1 MNSDHLSDW
10 LTYINSNR
18 PNEGDFGL
26 GRLEDIYSQIVQSPV
41 ARKTILVGGTNGKG
55 STIEFLKNFLLSAG
69 YKIGSYTSPHLLE
82 FNERIKINDKS
93 VEDKKIIRSF
103 ERIDKLKKKTR
114 LTYFDYATLAAFDI
128 FSEEE
133 LDFAILEIGIG
144 GKYDPVNLINSDLSI
159 ITNIEL
165 DHEKWLGSS
174 LEDIGDQKAAILK
187 KGKLAILGSEE
198 MPNSVMTKATEI
210 CSSHFQ
216 LNKDFFVHE
225 DKTHWSYSFSEKD
238 CNLDLLSNG
247 SLNSDAAAS
256 ALTAYNLLSNK
267 EVGFQS
273 IIENTQL
280 KGRCDIVN
288 NFILDVS
295 HNPASVKNLI
305 SFIEKNFKEQKF
317 KAIFASMSEKDSSS
331 IIKEIAHLISEWNIC
346 FIDDKRFDLP
356 SLMNLTKS
364 IVKADVNIADTVY
377 SAVERGYYEG
387 TPYIVFGSFITVSEA
402 YRALDKIK
410 LLNRENS

>member
-103 ERIDKLKKKTR
+103 EKIDKLKKKTR

-128 FSEEE
+128 FSKEE

-174 LEDIGDQKAAILK
+174 LEDIGDQKAAILR

-280 KGRCDIVN
+280 LGRCDIVN

-305 SFIEKNFKEQKF
+305 SFIKKNFKERKF

-346 FIDDKRFDLP
+346 FIDDKRFDIP
-356 SLMNLTKS
+356 SLINLTKS
-364 IVKADVNIADTVY
+364 KVKADVNIADTVY
-377 SAVERGYYEG
+377 SAIERGYYEG

>member
-256 ALTAYNLLSNK
+256 ALTAYNLLSNR

-346 FIDDKRFDLP
+346 FIDDKRFDIP
-356 SLMNLTKS
+356 SLINLTKS
-364 IVKADVNIADTVY
+364 KVKADVNIADTVY

>member
-256 ALTAYNLLSNK
+256 ALTAYNLLSNR

-305 SFIEKNFKEQKF
+305 SFIKKNFKERKF

-346 FIDDKRFDLP
+346 FIDDNRFDIP
-356 SLMNLTKS
+356 SLINLTKS
-364 IVKADVNIADTVY
+364 KVKADVNIADTVY

>member
-256 ALTAYNLLSNK
+256 ALTAYNLLSNR

-305 SFIEKNFKEQKF
+305 SFIKKNFKEQKF

-346 FIDDKRFDLP
+346 FIDDKRFDIP
-356 SLMNLTKS
+356 SLINLTKS
-364 IVKADVNIADTVY
+364 KVKADVNIADTVY

>member
-26 GRLEDIYSQIVQSPV
+26 ERLEDIYSEIVQSPL

-256 ALTAYNLLSNK
+256 ALTAYNLLSNR

-305 SFIEKNFKEQKF
+305 SFIKKNFKERKF

-346 FIDDKRFDLP
+346 FMDDKRFDIP
-356 SLMNLTKS
+356 SLINLTKS

-377 SAVERGYYEG
+377 SAVERGYYGG

>member
-26 GRLEDIYSQIVQSPV
+26 ERLEDIFSQIVQSPL

-256 ALTAYNLLSNK
+256 ALTAYNLLSNR

-305 SFIEKNFKEQKF
+305 SFIEKNFKKRKF

-346 FIDDKRFDLP
+346 FIDDKRFDIP
-356 SLMNLTKS
+356 SLINLTKS
-364 IVKADVNIADTVY
+364 KVKADVNIADTVY

>member
-256 ALTAYNLLSNK
+256 ALTAYILLSNR

-305 SFIEKNFKEQKF
+305 SFIKKNFKERKF

-331 IIKEIAHLISEWNIC
+331 IIKEIDHLISEWNIC
-346 FIDDKRFDLP
+346 FIDDKRFDIP
-356 SLMNLTKS
+356 SLINLTKS
-364 IVKADVNIADTVY
+364 KVKADVNIADTVY

>member
-55 STIEFLKNFLLSAG
+55 STIEFLKNLLLSAG

-256 ALTAYNLLSNK
+256 ALTA
-267 EVGFQS
+267 
-273 IIENTQL
+273 
-280 KGRCDIVN
+280 
-288 NFILDVS
+288 
-295 HNPASVKNLI
+295 
-305 SFIEKNFKEQKF
+305 
-317 KAIFASMSEKDSSS
+317 
-331 IIKEIAHLISEWNIC
+331 
-346 FIDDKRFDLP
+346 
-356 SLMNLTKS
+356 
-364 IVKADVNIADTVY
+364 
-377 SAVERGYYEG
+377 
-387 TPYIVFGSFITVSEA
+387 
-402 YRALDKIK
+402 
-410 LLNRENS
+410 

>member
-26 GRLEDIYSQIVQSPV
+26 ERLEDIYSQIVQSPL

-256 ALTAYNLLSNK
+256 ALTAYNLLSNR

-305 SFIEKNFKEQKF
+305 SFIKKNFKERKF

-331 IIKEIAHLISEWNIC
+331 IIEEIAHLISEWNIC
-346 FIDDKRFDLP
+346 FIDDKRFDIP
-356 SLMNLTKS
+356 SLINLTKS
-364 IVKADVNIADTVY
+364 KVKADVNIADTVY

>member
-18 PNEGDFGL
+18 PNEGDFDL

-55 STIEFLKNFLLSAG
+55 STIEFLKNFLLVAG

-93 VEDKKIIRSF
+93 GEDKKIIRSF

-256 ALTAYNLLSNK
+256 ALTAYNLFSNR

-305 SFIEKNFKEQKF
+305 SFIKKNFKERKF

-346 FIDDKRFDLP
+346 FIDDKRFDIP
-356 SLMNLTKS
+356 SLINLTKS
-364 IVKADVNIADTVY
+364 KVKADVNIADTVY

>member
-128 FSEEE
+128 FCEEE

-256 ALTAYNLLSNK
+256 ALTAYNLLSNR

-305 SFIEKNFKEQKF
+305 SFIKKNFKERKF

-346 FIDDKRFDLP
+346 FIDDKRFDIP
-356 SLMNLTKS
+356 SLINLTKS
-364 IVKADVNIADTVY
+364 KVKADVNIADTVY

>member
-18 PNEGDFGL
+18 PNEGDFGP
-26 GRLEDIYSQIVQSPV
+26 GRLEDIYSQIVQSPI

-256 ALTAYNLLSNK
+256 ALTAYNLLSNR

-305 SFIEKNFKEQKF
+305 SFIKKNFKERKF

-346 FIDDKRFDLP
+346 FIDDKRFDIP
-356 SLMNLTKS
+356 SLINLTKS
-364 IVKADVNIADTVY
+364 KVKADVNIADTVY

-402 YRALDKIK
+402 YRALDKIR
-410 LLNRENS
+410 LLNHENS

>member
-256 ALTAYNLLSNK
+256 ALTAYNLLSNR

-305 SFIEKNFKEQKF
+305 SFIKKNFKERKF

-346 FIDDKRFDLP
+346 FIDDKRFDIP
-356 SLMNLTKS
+356 SLINLTKS
-364 IVKADVNIADTVY
+364 KVKADVNIADTVY
-377 SAVERGYYEG
+377 SAIERGYYEG

>member
-26 GRLEDIYSQIVQSPV
+26 ERLEDIYSQIVQSPV

-128 FSEEE
+128 FSKEE

-256 ALTAYNLLSNK
+256 ALTAYNLLSNR

-305 SFIEKNFKEQKF
+305 SFIKKNFKERKF

-346 FIDDKRFDLP
+346 FIDDKRFDIP
-356 SLMNLTKS
+356 SLINLTKS
-364 IVKADVNIADTVY
+364 KVKADVNIADTVY

>member
-18 PNEGDFGL
+18 PNEGDFSL
-26 GRLEDIYSQIVQSPV
+26 ERLQDIFSQIVQSPV
-41 ARKTILVGGTNGKG
+41 ASKTILVGGTNGKG

-256 ALTAYNLLSNK
+256 ALTAYNLLSNR

-305 SFIEKNFKEQKF
+305 SFIKKNFKERKF

-346 FIDDKRFDLP
+346 FIDDKRFDIP
-356 SLMNLTKS
+356 SLINLTKS
-364 IVKADVNIADTVY
+364 KVTADVNIADTVY

>member
-26 GRLEDIYSQIVQSPV
+26 ERLEDIYSQIVQSPV

-256 ALTAYNLLSNK
+256 ALTAYNLLSNR

-305 SFIEKNFKEQKF
+305 SFIEKNFKERKF

-346 FIDDKRFDLP
+346 FIDDKRFDIP
-356 SLMNLTKS
+356 SLINLTKS
-364 IVKADVNIADTVY
+364 KVKADVNIADTVY

-387 TPYIVFGSFITVSEA
+387 TPYIVF
-402 YRALDKIK
+402 
-410 LLNRENS
+410 

>member
-18 PNEGDFGL
+18 PKEGDFGL
-26 GRLEDIYSQIVQSPV
+26 ERLEDIYSEIVQSPL

-256 ALTAYNLLSNK
+256 ALTAYNLLSNR

-305 SFIEKNFKEQKF
+305 SFIKKNFKEQKF

-346 FIDDKRFDLP
+346 FMDDKRFDIP
-356 SLMNLTKS
+356 SLINLTKS
-364 IVKADVNIADTVY
+364 KVKADVNIADTVY

>member
-128 FSEEE
+128 FSKEE

-256 ALTAYNLLSNK
+256 ALTAYNLLSNR

-346 FIDDKRFDLP
+346 FIDDNRFDIP
-356 SLMNLTKS
+356 SLINLTKS
-364 IVKADVNIADTVY
+364 KVKADVNIAGTVY

>member
-26 GRLEDIYSQIVQSPV
+26 ERLEDIYSQIVESTV

-256 ALTAYNLLSNK
+256 ALTAYNLLSNR

-305 SFIEKNFKEQKF
+305 SFIERNFKERKF
-317 KAIFASMSEKDSSS
+317 KAVFASMSEKDSSS

-346 FIDDKRFDLP
+346 FIDDDRFDIP
-356 SLMNLTKS
+356 SLINLTKS
-364 IVKADVNIADTVY
+364 KVKADVNIADTVY

>member
-26 GRLEDIYSQIVQSPV
+26 ERLEDIYSQIVQSPL

-198 MPNSVMTKATEI
+198 MPNSVMAKATEI

-256 ALTAYNLLSNK
+256 ALTAYNLLSNR

-305 SFIEKNFKEQKF
+305 SFIKKNFKERKF

-346 FIDDKRFDLP
+346 FIDDKRFDIP
-356 SLMNLTKS
+356 SLINLTKS
-364 IVKADVNIADTVY
+364 KVKADVNIADTVY

>member
-26 GRLEDIYSQIVQSPV
+26 ERLQDIFSQIVQSPV
-41 ARKTILVGGTNGKG
+41 ASKTILVGGTNGKG

-93 VEDKKIIRSF
+93 VRDEKIIRSF
-103 ERIDKLKKKTR
+103 ERIDKLKKKTK

-187 KGKLAILGSEE
+187 RGKLAILGSVE
-198 MPNSVMTKATEI
+198 MPNSVMTKATAI

-247 SLNSDAAAS
+247 SLNNDAAAN

-273 IIENTQL
+273 IIENTKL

-305 SFIEKNFKEQKF
+305 SFIEKNFKERKF
-317 KAIFASMSEKDSSS
+317 KAIFASMSDKDSSS

-346 FIDDKRFDLP
+346 FIDDNRFDIP
-356 SLMNLTKS
+356 SLINLTKS
-364 IVKADVNIADTVY
+364 KVKADVNITETVY

>member
-93 VEDKKIIRSF
+93 IEDKKIIRSF
-103 ERIDKLKKKTR
+103 ERIDNLKKKTR

-216 LNKDFFVHE
+216 LNKDFFIQE
-225 DKTHWSYSFSEKD
+225 DQTHWSYSFSEKD

-256 ALTAYNLLSNK
+256 ALTAYNLLSNR

-305 SFIEKNFKEQKF
+305 SFIKKNFKEQKF

-346 FIDDKRFDLP
+346 FIDDKRFDIP
-356 SLMNLTKS
+356 SLINLTKS
-364 IVKADVNIADTVY
+364 KVTADVNIADTVY